1 MDRYIAKMN
10 HLFHFLLVWIKKRII
25 FVFVVALQLLQ
36 LTHICPDS
44 FTAPVTSLVCRLQNS
59 TLYFLLKNMPK
70 CVTLAIQGPEGHK
83 RVKISETSMAN
94 DLYTAVKQAY
104 EFSDETGFFLTQD
117 KQRSLVID
125 NSKLCEV
132 SKYDLKHG
140 DRLFLHHTITPHES
154 SSFGQ
159 ALNFLGSSIENNDVP
174 SIASDTSSS
183 DPCRAIN
190 DSSDNAISTSSHATQ
205 PRQIETAQ
213 ADKTAL
219 KQQVSI
225 VQSKVQHDMN
235 LKILLVIIHIHTDY
249 HHNHDI
255 TV

>member
-1 MDRYIAKMN
+1 MSKVKVVFLHIKVEKRQFSYEALMIKMDRYIAKMN

-25 FVFVVALQLLQ
+25 FVFAVALQLLQ

-83 RVKISETSMAN
+83 RVKISETSMAS

-159 ALNFLGSSIENNDVP
+159 ALNFLGSSIENKDGP
-174 SIASDTSSS
+174 SIASDTSS
-183 DPCRAIN
+183 RAIN
-190 DSSDNAISTSSHATQ
+190 VSSNNAISTSSHSTQ
-205 PRQIETAQ
+205 PHQIKTAQ
-213 ADKTAL
+213 ADKIAL
-219 KQQVSI
+219 NQQVND
-225 VQSKVQHDMN
+225 VQSKSA
-235 LKILLVIIHIHTDY
+235 I
-249 HHNHDI
+249 
-255 TV
+255 

>member
-25 FVFVVALQLLQ
+25 FVFAVALQLLQ

-83 RVKISETSMAN
+83 RVKISETSLAS

-159 ALNFLGSSIENNDVP
+159 ALNFLGSSIENNDCP
-174 SIASDTSSS
+174 SIASSTGQ
-183 DPCRAIN
+183 CRAIN
-190 DSSDNAISTSSHATQ
+190 DSSDITISTFSHSTQ
-205 PRQIETAQ
+205 PHQIKTAQ
-213 ADKTAL
+213 AEDKISL
-219 KQQVSI
+219 NQQVNN
-225 VQSKVQHDMN
+225 VQSKSA
-235 LKILLVIIHIHTDY
+235 I
-249 HHNHDI
+249 
-255 TV
+255 